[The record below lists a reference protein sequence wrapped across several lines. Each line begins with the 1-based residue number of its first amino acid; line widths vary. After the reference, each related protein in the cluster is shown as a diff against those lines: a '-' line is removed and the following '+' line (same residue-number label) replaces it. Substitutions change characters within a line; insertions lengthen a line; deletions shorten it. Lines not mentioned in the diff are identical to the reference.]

1 MLGLRC
7 AGCSGG
13 HGESVGALNRH
24 EVHCGT
30 GSPLEGVG
38 TALRTRWR
46 GSPKLKHSE
55 SRMAAR
61 WGRLDDRLSNGAASK
76 ANWKTVHPLRRI
88 GRKGHDGKGTTE
100 TEEVPSRYGSPAT
113 STLGTDLPGHGEPQ
127 GVLPTAVRTAAA
139 ANDETRHGSPA
150 GSTSPRTPQH
160 DVEEM
165 AKQAVDH
172 RASSQ
177 GSPGVVPRSR

>member
-1 MLGLRC
+1 M
-7 AGCSGG
+7 
-13 HGESVGALNRH
+13 GALNRH

-76 ANWKTVHPLRRI
+76 ANWKAVHPLRRI
-88 GRKGHDGKGTTE
+88 GRKGRNGKGTTD

-127 GVLPTAVRTAAA
+127 GVLRTAARTA
-139 ANDETRHGSPA
+139 AVANDETRYGSSADSARQRHGGRDA
-150 GSTSPRTPQH
+150 EVT
-160 DVEEM
+160 
-165 AKQAVDH
+165 AKLAVF
-172 RASSQ
+172 
-177 GSPGVVPRSR
+177 